1 MQTKIPRKEK
11 DNTRLEGTCRQLFV
25 QSTDTM
31 TSYLIIC
38 GGTVKINK
46 KIQDAVPMVTSKSL
60 EFEN

>member
-11 DNTRLEGTCRQLFV
+11 DNTRLEGRQL

-38 GGTVKINK
+38 GGKDGTGN
-46 KIQDAVPMVTSKSL
+46 
-60 EFEN
+60 

>member
-11 DNTRLEGTCRQLFV
+11 DNTRLEGRQLRV

-38 GGTVKINK
+38 GGTVK
-46 KIQDAVPMVTSKSL
+46 MVTSKSL